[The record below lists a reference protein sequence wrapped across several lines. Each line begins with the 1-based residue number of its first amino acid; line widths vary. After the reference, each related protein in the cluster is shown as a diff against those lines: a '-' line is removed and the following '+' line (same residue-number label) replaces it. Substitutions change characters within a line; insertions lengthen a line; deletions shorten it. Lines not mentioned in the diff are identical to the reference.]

1 MNPVIDLFLFC
12 LLGILS
18 SAIAVLGGYLSSN
31 NHKYRMAFYV
41 LGALSVILIILTG
54 YRTYSA
60 QIVAKNESKRLDNTI
75 ETIKNMSEESI
86 RIGTLNKQLEEQL
99 LDESKAITSLSKQS
113 IKNTTGGDSFCYIFI
128 KPTEDGKG
136 WFPNFIHSG
145 KYPLYGVNARIVDLE
160 KFNEII
166 KKHQQI
172 TFQDL
177 DDNSF
182 HIGDMIAGTSLPMW
196 NILIPW
202 SDAQSH
208 AYNIFFS
215 ARNGMWHQEVRL
227 RKINGQWVRATLVKK
242 QIGKKTQIIFSM
254 IDKSFPR
261 NSKGE
266 VDWN

>member
-1 MNPVIDLFLFC
+1 VTDLLLFC
-12 LLGILS
+12 LLGVLS
-18 SAIAVLGGYLSSN
+18 TAIAVLGGYLSSN
-31 NHKYRMAFYV
+31 NRNYRMAFYV
-41 LGALSVILIILTG
+41 LGALSIILVLFTG

-60 QIVAKNESKRLDNTI
+60 QIAAKNESKRLDDTI
-75 ETIKNMSEESI
+75 KTIKNMSEESV

-99 LDESKAITSLSKQS
+99 LDESKAITSLSKLS
-113 IKNTTGGDSFCYIFI
+113 INNATGGDSFCYLFI

-136 WFPNFIHSG
+136 WYPNFFHSG
-145 KYPLYGVNARIVDLE
+145 KYPLYGVNARFVDLE
-160 KFNEII
+160 KFNDII

-182 HIGDMIAGTSLPMW
+182 HIGDMITGTSLPIW
-196 NILIPW
+196 NIIIPW

-215 ARNGMWHQEVRL
+215 ARNGLWDQKVRL

-242 QIGKKTQIIFSM
+242 QTANKSQILFQM

-266 VDWN
+266 VDWD